1 MPTRDKTFQVR
12 VTESELA
19 EIDERAIARGFTR
32 AGGKADRSAYVR
44 SVAMGEAQPVQPELV
59 PTTVDTP
66 VIEAEPVLAL
76 PDPSP
81 SAPVVAPAAAS
92 ASAPLASLALTR
104 LPLPH

>member
-59 PTTVDTP
+59 VTDVDTP

-81 SAPVVAPAAAS
+81 SAPWWRR
-92 ASAPLASLALTR
+92 PLR
-104 LPLPH
+104 LRRPRLRPWR